1 MYLNIVQV
9 CGRLTRTPELRMTP
23 SNIQVLQASVATNR
37 SWKDRQ
43 GNKQEEVEFHNITAF
58 GKVAEMIAKY
68 FDKGDE
74 IYVLGHL
81 KTDVW
86 KNQEGKNQYKTNI
99 MVEKVSFG
107 QKAKSNEG
115 NQNQS
120 RQSRATEGAEE
131 QHPGEYLEDEEEI
144 RVENIP
150 F

>member
-107 QKAKSNEG
+107 QKANRNPQG
-115 NQNQS
+115 G
-120 RQSRATEGAEE
+120 ATGKVAAEYSPEVE
-131 QHPGEYLEDEEEI
+131 QDDEEEI